1 MDVNEVKRRFRIGV
15 DTGGTFTDVVLVDE
29 ASGEILV
36 AKVATVPADPSIG
49 CMNGI
54 EKALAAYGL
63 DPGDIAFTVHGTTI
77 ATNTIIEGKGAKAGL
92 ITCEGFRDVLEIA
105 YQTRPSLYDIFYDK
119 PTPLIPRY
127 LCRGVTQRTGP
138 DGETVTPLDEKSVR
152 SVVDFL
158 LEEQVEAVA
167 VALLH
172 AYKNPEPERRIAQIL
187 AEMCPELPVVLSSDI
202 SPEYRE
208 YPRTSTTVVNTVL
221 LPRVGPYIAHLEE
234 KLEVRGI
241 RSGLHLMSSSGGIIA
256 ANIAKRQPV
265 QMVESGP
272 AAGVIGAAF
281 VAARSGYENLLALD
295 IGGTTAKLA
304 VVNDGQPNIAEQF
317 EVGASAVANVT
328 AQRGQGYP
336 VLTPVISL
344 VEIGAGGGS
353 IAHLDPGG
361 ALTVGPQSAGADP
374 GPACYGQG
382 GNEPTL
388 TDANLILG
396 RINPDFFLG
405 GEAKLDVE
413 LARQAVM
420 EHAARPTG
428 LDLLEAAN
436 AIIDIANAKMVS
448 ALYFISV
455 EQGIDP
461 RDYVL
466 VPSGG
471 AGPMQAV
478 SIAKALGVTKV
489 LIPPTPGLNSAVGML
504 ATDLKHEVVRT
515 HMQETMQTDPQQL
528 AGIYDELESATRSLL
543 QEQEVSDADIT
554 VTREVGMCYVGQS
567 YQLRVSLPTTID
579 NQAAAKLADAFHSRH
594 AETYG
599 FANEQEPT
607 QIVNLRVVGIG
618 AVDRPVLQQ
627 LEEATDSPSRAI
639 KGSRQVYFA
648 ESNGLIEVDL
658 YAREKLLAGDTF
670 SGPAIVEQMDTTVV
684 ISPDTRVAVEK
695 SGNLIVH
702 LDHN

>member
-1 MDVNEVKRRFRIGV
+1 MGTQHKHFRIGV

-29 ASGEILV
+29 DSGEILV

-54 EKALAAYGL
+54 EKALASHGI
-63 DPGDIAFTVHGTTI
+63 DPGSITFTVHGTTI

-127 LCRGVTQRTGP
+127 LSQGVPQRTGP
-138 DGETVTPLDEKSVR
+138 DGETIVPLDEASVKAVAR
-152 SVVDFL
+152 FFV
-158 LEEQVEAVA
+158 EEKVEAVA

-172 AYKNPEPERRIAQIL
+172 AYKNPEPERRIAEIL
-187 AEMCPELPVVLSSDI
+187 KEECPELPVVLSSEI

-221 LPRVGPYIAHLEE
+221 LPKVGPYIARLEE
-234 KLEVRGI
+234 KLKARGI
-241 RSGLHLMSSSGGIIA
+241 NSGLHLMSSSGGIIG

-281 VAARSGYENLLALD
+281 VASRSGYHNLLALD

-304 VVNDGQPNIAEQF
+304 VVNDGQPQIAEQF
-317 EVGASAVANVT
+317 EVGASAVASVT

-382 GNEPTL
+382 GDEPTL
-388 TDANLILG
+388 TDANLVLG

-405 GEAKLDVE
+405 GETTLDVT
-413 LARQAVM
+413 LAQQAIL
-420 EHAARPTG
+420 EHAARPAG
-428 LDLLEAAN
+428 LGLLEAAN

-478 SIAKALGVTKV
+478 AIAKALGVGKI
-489 LIPPTPGLNSAVGML
+489 LIPPTPGLNSALGML
-504 ATDLKHEVVRT
+504 ATDLKHEIVRT
-515 HMQETMQTDPQQL
+515 QMQETSEVDVKQFS
-528 AGIYDELESATRSLL
+528 AIYDELESSTRTLL
-543 QEQEVSDADIT
+543 REQNVDETDIT
-554 VTREVGMCYVGQS
+554 ITREVGMCYVGQS
-567 YQLRVSLPTTID
+567 YQLRVPVPKTID
-579 NQAAAKLADAFHSRH
+579 QQTGDELARNFHVRH
-594 AETYG
+594 ANIYG

-618 AVDRPVLQQ
+618 AVDRPVLRQ
-627 LEEATDSPSRAI
+627 LDKATDSPTRAI
-639 KGSRQVYFA
+639 KGTRAVYFA
-648 ESNGLIEVDL
+648 ETGGMIDVTL
-658 YAREKLLAGDTF
+658 YDRDQLRSGDAF
-670 SGPAIVEQMDTTVV
+670 SGPAIIEQMDTTVV
-684 ISPDTRVAVEK
+684 VPPDTRVEVEET
-695 SGNLIVH
+695 GNLIIL
-702 LDHN
+702 LDPN

>member
-1 MDVNEVKRRFRIGV
+1 MIKLKRRYRIGV

-29 ASGEILV
+29 SSGEMLV
-36 AKVATVPADPSIG
+36 AKVATVPSDPSVG

-54 EKALAAYGL
+54 EKALSEHGIDAAE
-63 DPGDIAFTVHGTTI
+63 IVFSVHGTTI

-92 ITCEGFRDVLEIA
+92 ITCAGFRDVLEIA
-105 YQTRPSLYDIFYDK
+105 YQTRPTLYDIFYDK
-119 PTPLIPRY
+119 PVPLIPRY
-127 LCRGVTQRTGP
+127 LCQGVGERTGP
-138 DGETVTPLDEKSVR
+138 DGETITPLDEQSVR
-152 SVVDFL
+152 SVARFFAA
-158 LEEQVEAVA
+158 EEVEAVA

-172 AYKNPEPERRIAQIL
+172 AYKNPNSERRVEQIL
-187 AEMCPELPVVLSSDI
+187 SEECPQIPVVLSSDI

-221 LPRVGPYIAHLEE
+221 LPRVGPYIANLEE
-234 KLEVRGI
+234 KLHLRGI
-241 RSGLHLMSSSGGIIA
+241 NSGLHLMSSSGGIIA
-256 ANIAKRQPV
+256 ANVAKRQPV

-281 VAARSGYENLLALD
+281 VAARSGYSNLLALD

-304 VVNDGQPNIAEQF
+304 VVNDGQPQIAEQF
-317 EVGASAVANVT
+317 EVGSSAVANVT

-374 GPACYGQG
+374 GPACYGLG
-382 GNEPTL
+382 GDQPTL
-388 TDANLILG
+388 TDANLVLG

-405 GEAKLDVE
+405 GATALDVSLSE
-413 LARQAVM
+413 QAIIKY
-420 EHAARPTG
+420 AAEPSG
-428 LDLLEAAN
+428 LELLEAAN

-461 RDYVL
+461 RDYVM

-478 SIAKALGVTKV
+478 AIAKALGVSKV

-515 HMQETMQTDPQQL
+515 QMQATADVNPTQL
-528 AGIYDELESATRSLL
+528 AEIYEELEGSTRNLL
-543 QEQEVSDADIT
+543 KEQDVQEEDIT
-554 VTREVGMCYVGQS
+554 IIREAGMCYVGQS
-567 YQLRVSLPTTID
+567 FQLRVDVPSVID
-579 NQAAAKLADAFHSRH
+579 TDTGSQLEKAFHQRH
-594 AETYG
+594 AESYG
-599 FANEQEPT
+599 FDNEEEPT
-607 QIVNLRVVGIG
+607 QLVNLRVVGIG
-618 AVDRPVLQQ
+618 KVDRPVLKQ
-627 LEEATDSPSRAI
+627 LDHAIGPAKRAI
-639 KGSRQVYFA
+639 KGKRKVYFSEA
-648 ESNGLIEVDL
+648 KGLIEVDL
-658 YAREKLLAGDTF
+658 YDRSLLMSGDRFT
-670 SGPAIVEQMDTTVV
+670 GPAIIEQMDTTIVV
-684 ISPDTRVAVEK
+684 PPEVEVEAEQ
-695 SGNLIVH
+695 SGNLVIH
-702 LDHN
+702 INHT